1 MRLMQLTW
9 LAAWFIVLALLLLPG
24 MVLAQ
29 ESILVQLESV
39 DGAGV
44 SGTATLS
51 AAGEGTNVVL
61 DVKGL
66 TPGVAAQGALHAGT
80 CATPSASFAYLPKL
94 EADATGKATATG
106 SILFRGT
113 ENVALAT
120 MTDGEHI
127 IVIQT
132 EEVVAC
138 GVIPQ
143 LTTPPVSLPITGG
156 VISSLIAMSMGV
168 FGFCLLCAGLFLEY
182 RSRFLCRV

>member
-1 MRLMQLTW
+1 
-9 LAAWFIVLALLLLPG
+9 
-24 MVLAQ
+24 
-29 ESILVQLESV
+29 
-39 DGAGV
+39 
-44 SGTATLS
+44 
-51 AAGEGTNVVL
+51 
-61 DVKGL
+61 
-66 TPGVAAQGALHAGT
+66 
-80 CATPSASFAYLPKL
+80 L

-127 IVIQT
+127 IVIRT

-143 LTTPPVSLPITGG
+143 LTTPPVSLPLTGG
-156 VISSLIAMSMGV
+156 VISSFIVMSLGV

-182 RSRFLCRV
+182 RNRFLCRF